1 SVSKTK
7 DSASVRSARGKEAVA
22 QGGKFEEDV
31 AELYRLLGAEVTRNI
46 EIAHKKGDIL
56 AVFPVPGGQAKQKGI
71 VECKDGKRA
80 VQQNQ
85 RVMQFHSLLDS
96 ARKLGLADSA
106 EIITRV
112 PWGDEA
118 KGFAKEN
125 DVGLLTYAEKVA
137 SLIDFRPYLKSLVER
152 FDKHDDRRP

>member
-1 SVSKTK
+1 M
-7 DSASVRSARGKEAVA
+7 RSARGKAAVA
-22 QGGKFEEDV
+22 QGASFEEQV

-46 EIAHKKGDIL
+46 EIAHKKVDIF
-56 AVFPVPGGQAKQKGI
+56 AVFPVPGGYATHKVI
-71 VECKDGKRA
+71 VECKDEKRA

-85 RVMQFHSLLDS
+85 RVMQFHGLLNS

-118 KGFAKEN
+118 RGYAKEN
-125 DVGLLTYAEKVA
+125 GIGLLTYAEKV
-137 SLIDFRPYLKSLVER
+137 V
-152 FDKHDDRRP
+152 